1 MKFAKL
7 IFKNILRNKR
17 RTLLTVSSLAVSLFL
32 IITLATVMR
41 ELTRGSETANPLRL
55 VARHGVSLMFDLPG
69 SYVERVEKV
78 PGVELVT
85 PYCWYGGIYIDES
98 KLFAQFAIDE
108 KLLRR
113 YQSEIK
119 MTDGEWDAFV
129 ADRQGAIVGKKLSQM
144 HGFKPGQRITLK
156 SPIYNTEL
164 EFIIHGIYSGGEEKT
179 MFFHYDYFN
188 ESNPPFAKDR
198 VGTLGIVA
206 KSADDVPKISQTVDA
221 MFLNT
226 DAPTK
231 TETEREFA
239 QSFEAMM
246 GGVKQFMYG
255 IIGAITFSLLLV
267 MASSMAMSVRERTAE
282 VGTLKALGFQRFTIA
297 WLFVGEA
304 LLLSVVGAGLG
315 VGGAALLYNLVDLSL
330 AIPFFSQFV
339 PAPETLAIVFVG
351 AILVGIASVAYSAW
365 RVSNLT
371 IAEALRGAE

>member
-98 KLFAQFAIDE
+98 KFFAQFAIDE

-164 EFIIHGIYSGGEEKT
+164 EFIIHGVYSGGEEKT

-304 LLLSVVGAGLG
+304 LLLATIGASLG
-315 VGGAALLYNLVDLSL
+315 VGCAMLAYSAFDLSL
-330 AIPFFSQFV
+330 KIPFFSQFV
-339 PAPETLAIVFVG
+339 PPQEALIATFVG
-351 AILVGIASVAYSAW
+351 AILIGVSSVAWSAW

-371 IAEALRGAE
+371 IAEALRRVE

>member
-98 KLFAQFAIDE
+98 KFFAQFAIDE

-206 KSADDVPKISQTVDA
+206 KSADDVPKISQAVDA

-339 PAPETLAIVFVG
+339 PAPEALAIVFVG

-365 RVSNLT
+365 RVSNMT
-371 IAEALRGAE
+371 IAEALRRVE

>member
-1 MKFAKL
+1 MKFARL
-7 IFKNILRNKR
+7 ILKNIFRNKR

-55 VARHGVSLMFDLPG
+55 VARHRVSLMFDLPRA
-69 SYVERVEKV
+69 YVERTASV

-98 KLFAQFAIDE
+98 KFFAQFAVDE
-108 KLLRR
+108 KRLRA
-113 YQSEIK
+113 YQSEMK
-119 MTDGEWDAFV
+119 MSDPEWDAFI
-129 ADRQGAIVGKKLSQM
+129 ADRQGAIVGRKLSQI
-144 HGFKPGQRITLK
+144 HGFTVGQRITLK
-156 SPIYNTEL
+156 SPIYNNEL
-164 EFIIHGIYSGGEEKT
+164 EFVIRGIYTGGDEKT
-179 MFFHYDYFN
+179 LFFHYDYYN
-188 ESNPPFAKDR
+188 ESNPAWAKDR

-206 KSADDVPKISQTVDA
+206 KTVDDVPKIEQAVDA

-267 MASSMAMSVRERTAE
+267 MASSMAMTVRERTAE
-282 VGTLKALGFQRFTIA
+282 VGTLKALGFQRGTVAF
-297 WLFVGEA
+297 LFVGEA
-304 LLLSVVGAGLG
+304 LVLAVVGAGLG
-315 VGGAALLYNLVDLSL
+315 VGGAVLVFSVFDLSL
-330 AIPFFSQFV
+330 FLPFFTKFV
-339 PAPETLAIVFVG
+339 PSPETLALTFAG
-351 AILVGIASVAYSAW
+351 AVLVGLASVAYSAW

-371 IAEALRGAE
+371 IAEALRRVE